1 MKPDLLIQEIA
12 KKNLS
17 PQETLKE
24 LSALPFGKF
33 MLIGKLADGNWS
45 SFFSNLDIEEASY
58 AALHAHMIVT
68 NQHGLQMH
76 SPEKRDTTVKTAPPP
91 SQI

>member
-1 MKPDLLIQEIA
+1 MKPDILIQEIA

-58 AALHAHMIVT
+58 AAMHAHMIVT

-76 SPEKRDTTVKTAPPP
+76 RPNADTTVKTSTPPP

>member
-12 KKNLS
+12 KKNLNA
-17 PQETLKE
+17 QETLKE
-24 LSALPFGKF
+24 LSALPIGKF
-33 MLIGKLADGNWS
+33 MLISKLADGNWS

-58 AALHAHMIVT
+58 AAMHAHMIVT

-76 SPEKRDTTVKTAPPP
+76 KPNPDKTTQTPP
-91 SQI
+91 SQV